1 MKKLLLIFL
10 IPIFSF
16 TQNGDTNGDGFVNL
30 EDLFNVLENWLQEV
44 NANNPESISNID
56 EMINVVDSLITINQN
71 FDISK
76 NTYFPEGLSSQIIN
90 HNFSQGEY
98 VVPDGKRLYI
108 LNVQCDG
115 GLFIDNLEIMY
126 NVQSGQSNT
135 LGLPIIINA
144 NQAVNIIEANGSFN
158 GFLVDDSSNLEGITT
173 IVEPNTYIVPDN
185 KILFIN
191 HYYAGSLSVDN
202 NAVWGLNYLASNFTF
217 RLPTMV
223 GAGQE
228 VSCGIFG
235 NDDTDCVING
245 YLVDENYFSSVS
257 TSNSNN
263 IQSSLENNI
272 SIQINDSDYYDFNDC
287 NYINS
292 LDYGSIVH
300 NALQGLTAV
309 VLPGKQCGSSPT
321 SMFAFTNSGTNSF
334 DTRDFLWC
342 FSVNDTIALTSIPT
356 LNSGGATRLYLL
368 EDSLTNYDPNT
379 DCEDDSDQFIYGS
392 VQEVMW
398 SLTPKEII
406 LIPENVY
413 GFRMDNNGSN
423 NVFMYYGVSIQTTEA
438 INNLGLWENQYPDYE
453 WQLTNYFPLIGS
465 PAYYPYGKS
474 FKYF

>member
-1 MKKLLLIFL
+1 MKKLLVIFL

-98 VVPDGKRLYI
+98 VVPEGKRLYI

-144 NQAVNIIEANGSFN
+144 NQTVNIMQANGSFN
-158 GFLVDDSSNLEGITT
+158 GFLVDESSNFEGVT
-173 IVEPNTYIVPDN
+173 IQVEPNTYTVPSN

-191 HYYAGSLSVDN
+191 HYYSGNLSIDN
-202 NAVWGLNYLASNFTF
+202 NAVWGSNTTTARYTL

-223 GAGQE
+223 SAGQE
-228 VSCGIFG
+228 VSCTTIG
-235 NDDTDCVING
+235 NFEGCVING
-245 YLVDENYFSSVS
+245 YLVSEDYFSSAS

-272 SIQINDSDYYDFNDC
+272 PIEVNDSDYYDFNDC

-300 NALQGLTAV
+300 NALLGLTAV
-309 VLPGKQCGSSPT
+309 VLPGKQCGSTPT
-321 SMFAFTNSGTNSF
+321 SLFTFTSSGTNSY

-342 FSVNDTIALTSIPT
+342 FSVNDTIALTSLPT
-356 LNSGGATRLYLL
+356 LSSGGATRLYLL

-379 DCEDDSDQFIYGS
+379 DCEDDSDQFINGS
-392 VQEVMW
+392 VQEIMW

-423 NVFMYYGVSIQTTEA
+423 NIYMYNGVSIQTTEA

-453 WQLTNYFPLIGS
+453 WQLTNYFPYASS
-465 PAYYPYGKS
+465 PAYYPYGKR